1 MATPEGTITATIT
14 FCDLNADLDIDID
27 LGQLGLDKDDIKEN
41 DESTIHQALYD
52 LLSQTSK
59 DIEDYEINLE
69 EDEDEDEEEEG
80 EED

>member
-27 LGQLGLDKDDIKEN
+27 LSLLGLDKDDIKEN

-59 DIEDYEINLE
+59 DIEDYEIHLEE
-69 EDEDEDEEEEG
+69 EDEDEDEG

>member
-1 MATPEGTITATIT
+1 MATPEGTITARIT
-14 FCDLNADLDIDID
+14 FLDLNADLDIDID
-27 LGQLGLDKDDIKEN
+27 LSQLGLDKDDIKED

-59 DIEDYEINLE
+59 DIEDYEIHLE
-69 EDEDEDEEEEG
+69 EEDDEEEG